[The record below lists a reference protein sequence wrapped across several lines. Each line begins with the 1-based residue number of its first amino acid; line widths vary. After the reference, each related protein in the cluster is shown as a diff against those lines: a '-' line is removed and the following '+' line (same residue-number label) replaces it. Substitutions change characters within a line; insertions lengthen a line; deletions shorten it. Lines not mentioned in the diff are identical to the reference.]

1 MQAMNKYL
9 IASLTAVSIVAAAG
23 SLARAEGLETVLLG
37 NGGWEAFSGTS
48 TGGSLAWAGE
58 DETLTEAPSL
68 LVAPQIAVEF
78 DEQAIDVALLT
89 GLPAPEPPALVLA
102 GMAFGGVLCGRTLL
116 MRRRA
121 RDESALEA
129 EESRG

>member
-1 MQAMNKYL
+1 VKAMNK
-9 IASLTAVSIVAAAG
+9 IASLTAVLVVLAAG
-23 SLARAEGLETVLLG
+23 SPARAEGIETALLG
-37 NGGWEAFSGTS
+37 NGGWEAFSGTT

-58 DETLTEAPSL
+58 DEILTEAPAL
-68 LVAPQIAVEF
+68 LGEPRLAVEF
-78 DEQAIDVALLT
+78 DEHAIDVALLT

-121 RDESALEA
+121 RNESALEA
-129 EESRG
+129 KEAQG

>member
-9 IASLTAVSIVAAAG
+9 IVSLTAVSIVAAAG
-23 SLARAEGLETVLLG
+23 SLSRAEGLETVLLG
-37 NGGWEAFSGTS
+37 NGGWEAFSGT
-48 TGGSLAWAGE
+48 TAGGSLAWAGE
-58 DETLTEAPSL
+58 DETLNEAPSL
-68 LVAPQIAVEF
+68 LGGPQLAVEF
-78 DEQAIDVALLT
+78 DEHAIDVALLT

-121 RDESALEA
+121 RNESAVEA
-129 EESRG
+129 EEAQG

>member
-9 IASLTAVSIVAAAG
+9 IASLTAVSIVVATG

-37 NGGWEAFSGTS
+37 NGGWESFSGTK
-48 TGGSLAWAGE
+48 TGGSMVWAGE
-58 DETLTEAPSL
+58 DETLNEARTVL
-68 LVAPQIAVEF
+68 GAPRLAVEF
-78 DEQAIDVALLT
+78 DEHAIDVALLT

-121 RDESALEA
+121 RNESALEA
-129 EESRG
+129 EEAQG

>member
-1 MQAMNKYL
+1 MKAMNNHL
-9 IASLTAVSIVAAAG
+9 IASLTAVLVVLAAG
-23 SLARAEGLETVLLG
+23 SPARAEGLETVLLG

-48 TGGSLAWAGE
+48 AGGSLAWSGE
-58 DETLTEAPSL
+58 DETLTEAPTPL
-68 LVAPQIAVEF
+68 GAPQLAVEL
-78 DEQAIDVALLT
+78 EEHAIDVELLT

-121 RDESALEA
+121 RNESAPDA
-129 EESRG
+129 EEARG